1 MSLLFESN
9 NFFTFFKIM
18 LIGVDFDFLFIF
30 FRRWI
35 RRIQGRTTPTGKRLF
50 WVTNQINKTL
60 QGSRLLVGET

>member
-1 MSLLFESN
+1 
-9 NFFTFFKIM
+9 M

-35 RRIQGRTTPTGKRLF
+35 REFKDVQHRQEKDFF